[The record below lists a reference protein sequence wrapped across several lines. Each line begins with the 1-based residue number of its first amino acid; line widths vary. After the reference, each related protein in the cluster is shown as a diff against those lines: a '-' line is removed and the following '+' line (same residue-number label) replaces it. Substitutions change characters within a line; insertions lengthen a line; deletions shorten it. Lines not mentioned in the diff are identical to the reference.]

1 MLSKGLSPD
10 DELCN
15 ILIQGHCQANDLR
28 KVGELLG
35 VAIRKG
41 WVLTLTSYR
50 NLVRLVCMKGRVQF
64 TLSLKNLM
72 LALCPLD
79 WLIIYN
85 ILMFYLLSAG
95 NSLDVNKIL
104 TEIEEK
110 KVDLMKLGL
119 KPSKRSLM
127 KVISSPCDAGDLQ
140 KALELSQEMRFR
152 GWIHDSA
159 IQTSIVESLLL
170 CGKVQEAETFLD
182 RMGEESLTPDTINYD
197 YLIKFFCQHGRLDNY
212 EAWTPQSLAVSG
224 VRHDTDTDTD
234 TTPRPV
240 SGLNLMCLTGVHVSM
255 SVSCPS
261 YDMENNLRKAS
272 ELMQA
277 MQESGYQP
285 DFQTHWSLISN
296 LNSAKAKD
304 T

>member
-1 MLSKGLSPD
+1 MDEDHWMHESATSKEVDMNEGNKEELDEVGHNFLVYGFLQCKDLSSSLHYLTTMISMGLK
-10 DELCN
+10 
-15 ILIQGHCQANDLR
+15 R
-28 KVGELLG
+28 
-35 VAIRKG
+35 
-41 WVLTLTSYR
+41 SYR
-50 NLVRLVCMKGRVQF
+50 
-64 TLSLKNLM
+64 SL
-72 LALCPLD
+72 
-79 WLIIYN
+79 
-85 ILMFYLLSAG
+85 
-95 NSLDVNKIL
+95 
-104 TEIEEK
+104 
-110 KVDLMKLGL
+110 
-119 KPSKRSLM
+119 R

-255 SVSCPS
+255 SVSCPVS
-261 YDMENNLRKAS
+261 VSVSVL
-272 ELMQA
+272 
-277 MQESGYQP
+277 
-285 DFQTHWSLISN
+285 HSLTRQFI
-296 LNSAKAKD
+296 L
-304 T
+304 

>member
-1 MLSKGLSPD
+1 VGSIRKADTLFRDMLSKGLSPD

-110 KVDLMKLGL
+110 KVDLMKL
-119 KPSKRSLM
+119 
-127 KVISSPCDAGDLQ
+127 VIIF
-140 KALELSQEMRFR
+140 LSM
-152 GWIHDSA
+152 
-159 IQTSIVESLLL
+159 
-170 CGKVQEAETFLD
+170 
-182 RMGEESLTPDTINYD
+182 
-197 YLIKFFCQHGRLDNY
+197 
-212 EAWTPQSLAVSG
+212 
-224 VRHDTDTDTD
+224 
-234 TTPRPV
+234 
-240 SGLNLMCLTGVHVSM
+240 
-255 SVSCPS
+255 VSC
-261 YDMENNLRKAS
+261 NVKICLV
-272 ELMQA
+272 LC
-277 MQESGYQP
+277 
-285 DFQTHWSLISN
+285 II
-296 LNSAKAKD
+296 
-304 T
+304 